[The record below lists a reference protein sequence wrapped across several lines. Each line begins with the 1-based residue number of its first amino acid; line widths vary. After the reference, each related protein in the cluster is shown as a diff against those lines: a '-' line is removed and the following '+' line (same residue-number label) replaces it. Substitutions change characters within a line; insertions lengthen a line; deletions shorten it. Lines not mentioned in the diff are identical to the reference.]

1 MRLICTLILTICCLS
16 FITAQNFDRA
26 KMDQLFSLVEK
37 HEQGMGSFSIFQDG
51 KEVYSNSIGFIDLA
65 SKKKADA
72 NTAYR
77 VGSISKSFT
86 ACIILKLVE
95 KKKLKLN
102 TPLSRFFPKIKNS
115 SQITIE
121 QMLCHS
127 SGIYNF
133 TNSDEYLAYMQKPL
147 SRDKV
152 VEKII
157 EFGSLFDPGTDAD
170 YSNSNYV
177 LLSIIAEKVT
187 KKTFHALIE
196 DMITIPVGL
205 KHTYYGGKINSVN
218 NEAFSFERVKKW
230 KNSTETDMTIPIG
243 AGAIVATPSDLNTF
257 WNAFHNN
264 EIVSQQSK
272 EKMMDIQNGF
282 GMGLFQIPFNEKK
295 AYGHNGGIDAF
306 QAMSYHFPEENIS
319 ISYTANAVVYPVN
332 DLMIDALRIYFG
344 KNAELPEFLP
354 VMELKEGD
362 LAQYLGVYQSPKI
375 PLDITVSSKGATL
388 MAQATGQQAFPLD
401 AIDIH
406 KFKFDPARIKM
417 EFLPKEGKMM
427 MNQNGKDYTFTKK

>member
-1 MRLICTLILTICCLS
+1 MRFSFTYIFILCCFS
-16 FITAQNFDRA
+16 FAIGQSFDQA
-26 KMDQLFSLVEK
+26 KMDQLFSLVDK

-51 KEVYSNSIGFIDLA
+51 KEVYSNTIGFLDLTT
-65 SKKKADA
+65 KKKADA
-72 NTAYR
+72 NTVYR
-77 VGSISKSFT
+77 VGSVSKSFT
-86 ACIILKLVE
+86 ACIIMKLVE

-102 TPLSRFFPKIKNS
+102 TPLSRFFPKMKNS

-121 QMLCHS
+121 QMLRHS
-127 SGIYNF
+127 SGIYDF

-170 YSNSNYV
+170 YSDSNYV

-205 KHTYYGGKINSVN
+205 KQTYYGGKINTAN
-218 NEAFSFERVKKW
+218 NEAYSFERVKKW
-230 KNSTETDMTIPIG
+230 KSSTETDMTIPIG
-243 AGAIVATPSDLNTF
+243 AGAVVSTPTDLNTF
-257 WNAFHNN
+257 WTAFHNN
-264 EIVSQQSK
+264 EIVSQESK
-272 EKMMDIQNGF
+272 EKMMDIQSGF
-282 GMGLFQIPFNEKK
+282 GMGLFQIPFNDKE
-295 AYGHNGGIDAF
+295 AYGHNGEIDAF
-306 QAMSYHFPEENIS
+306 QATSYHFPEENIS
-319 ISYTANAVVYPVN
+319 ISYAANAVVYPVK
-332 DLMIDALRIYFG
+332 DLMIDALGIYFG
-344 KNAELPEFLP
+344 KNTDLPEFLP
-354 VMELKEGD
+354 VMELKESD
-362 LAQYLGVYQSPKI
+362 LAQYLGIYKSPKI
-375 PLDITVSSKGATL
+375 PLDITISSKGATL

-401 AIDIH
+401 AIDNH

-427 MNQNGKDYTFTKK
+427 MNQNGKEYTFTKE

>member
-1 MRLICTLILTICCLS
+1 MRIIITSVFTLFCFSLL
-16 FITAQNFDRA
+16 TAQNFDRA
-26 KMDQLFSLVEK
+26 KMDQLFSIVEK

-51 KEVYSNSIGFIDLA
+51 KEIYKNSIGFLDL
-65 SKKKADA
+65 DTRQEA
-72 NTAYR
+72 NETTVYR

-86 ACIILKLVE
+86 ACIIMKLVE
-95 KKKLKLN
+95 KKKLKLT
-102 TPLSRFFPKIKNS
+102 TPLSRFFPKVKNS

-121 QMLCHS
+121 QMLRHS

-196 DMITIPVGL
+196 DMITIPIGL
-205 KHTYYGGKINSVN
+205 KHTYYGGKISSAK
-218 NEAFSFERVKKW
+218 NEAYSFERLKKW

-243 AGAIVATPSDLNTF
+243 AGAVVSTPTDLNTF
-257 WNAFHNN
+257 WTAFHNN
-264 EIVSQQSK
+264 KIVSQESK

-295 AYGHNGGIDAF
+295 AFGHNGGIDAF
-306 QAMSYHFPEENIS
+306 QAMSYHFPTENIS
-319 ISYTANAVVYPVN
+319 VSYTANAVVYPVN
-332 DLMIDALRIYFG
+332 DLMIYALSIFFG
-344 KNAELPEFLP
+344 LDGDLPEFLP
-354 VMELKEGD
+354 VMELKADD
-362 LAQYLGVYQSPKI
+362 LAQYVGVYKSPKI
-375 PLDITVSSKGATL
+375 PLAITISAKGATL

-401 AIDIH
+401 AIDTH

-417 EFLPKEGKMM
+417 EFLPKEGKIK